1 MYRKKKTG
9 HRIKKKTTLKI
20 SKIKKMMK
28 KITPININKMKIC
41 NKKGIYNLMKSNK
54 LMNK

>member
-1 MYRKKKTG
+1 M
-9 HRIKKKTTLKI
+9 IKKTTLKI